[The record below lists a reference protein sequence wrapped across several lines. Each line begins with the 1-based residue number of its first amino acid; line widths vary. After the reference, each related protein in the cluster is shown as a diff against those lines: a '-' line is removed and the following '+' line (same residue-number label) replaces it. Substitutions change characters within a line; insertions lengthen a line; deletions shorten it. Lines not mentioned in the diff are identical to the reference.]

1 MATNGVNGTSGANG
15 VHKHSNIIAAAEFA
29 QQEYDYLVLGGGT
42 AGLAVAAR
50 LSENPDVSVGVIE
63 AGKNKLDD
71 PVVDTPAM
79 FLQMFGNEDY
89 DWKYMTTPQVGV
101 SGKKEKEHHMVRGKM
116 LGGSSGIN
124 YMM

>member
-1 MATNGVNGTSGANG
+1 MATNGTNGVNGHGST
-15 VHKHSNIIAAAEFA
+15 NIVSADEFV
-29 QQEYDYLVLGGGT
+29 QQEYDYLILGGGA

-50 LSENPDVSVGVIE
+50 LSENPDVTVGVIE
-63 AGKNKLDD
+63 AGKNKLNDMF
-71 PVVDTPAM
+71 VDTPAM

-89 DWKYMTTPQVGV
+89 DWKYMSTPQIDAN
-101 SGKKEKEHHMVRGKM
+101 GKKEHHVVRGKM